1 MVKQVMLLYEG
12 LLFWAYNSKIM
23 SKGLSSDDAAK
34 IVGVPR
40 STLYRWRKN
49 KTMRLDSLI
58 SKSRR
63 PKNFRKAK
71 NRSNVTIR
79 IQALREEFPR
89 WGKRKI
95 TKLLKREG
103 VDISESAVGRVIS
116 GLLQRGVLVSAKLS
130 RHKGIV
136 RLKPKRPYAIRLKRG
151 QKLKA
156 DSPGQAIQIDH
167 MSVPMAYGC
176 VLKHFNAICT
186 VSRWN
191 TAEVY
196 TRATAKTASDF
207 IDKLINQSPFPI
219 QKIQVDGG
227 SEFMAEFE
235 DACKKYKLEL
245 AVLAPKSP
253 KLNGHVERINGTW
266 RTDFYELYDLPT
278 QLTELRPLL
287 NDYMDT
293 YNWDRPHEALGLQTP
308 QEFLES
314 KGYKFRVS

>member
-1 MVKQVMLLYEG
+1 MQQHYLLHQVYYKVKKVRVSSSDKEAQSRFDAICRFEE
-12 LLFWAYNSKIM
+12 AM
-23 SKGLSSDDAAK
+23 SKGLSSDDAARA
-34 IVGVPR
+34 VGVPR

-71 NRSNVTIR
+71 NRSNVAIR

-103 VDISESAVGRVIS
+103 VDISESSVGRVIS

-167 MSVPMAYGC
+167 MSVPMASGC

-219 QKIQVDGG
+219 QKI
-227 SEFMAEFE
+227 
-235 DACKKYKLEL
+235 
-245 AVLAPKSP
+245 
-253 KLNGHVERINGTW
+253 
-266 RTDFYELYDLPT
+266 
-278 QLTELRPLL
+278 
-287 NDYMDT
+287 
-293 YNWDRPHEALGLQTP
+293 
-308 QEFLES
+308 
-314 KGYKFRVS
+314 